1 MEHVSSRV
9 SSTPLLNVS
18 HSETRVWSR
27 TPRSS
32 NYWELWEKLKVNSRF
47 SEFHAK
53 FWGKSMVDEER
64 EWLNSKIQS
73 PDHSV
78 TDDDMIMDLYGYD
91 EDTDDIYGP

>member
-1 MEHVSSRV
+1 
-9 SSTPLLNVS
+9 
-18 HSETRVWSR
+18 
-27 TPRSS
+27 
-32 NYWELWEKLKVNSRF
+32 
-47 SEFHAK
+47 
-53 FWGKSMVDEER
+53 MVDEER